1 MDNNLAGTGIK
12 DIDTSQAIAPLRI
25 AAPMIRQWLIDND
38 SLVYELAD
46 IENVLVN
53 WLELSIEELATEA
66 LYHCI
71 SGDTSQAIG
80 RRTFKQL
87 LDRKP
92 YTELQL
98 TETTTEDQAA

>member
-1 MDNNLAGTGIK
+1 MDNLTGTGIK
-12 DIDTSQAIAPLRI
+12 DIDTSQAISPLRV
-25 AAPMIRQWLIDND
+25 AAPIIRQWLIDND
-38 SLVYELAD
+38 SLVYELSD